1 MIHVEELREL
11 KKQANTLRKNGNLKE
26 ALPIYENL
34 FDKEVKDRF
43 DAAGYLHCLRKLK
56 KHDEAMKVAA
66 ICEELFADFN
76 WMRMEIIWTYISKLK
91 QVAETEPIDKVLSIA
106 NKVLSL
112 EPDDVQT
119 NITVLTVLK
128 KTKQMKKWD
137 IATQWVDKLNPLT
150 LNKEPL
156 VANEKTT
163 IWSDYLIWQKYK
175 VTCLIFEKK
184 YQEAIYQL
192 NLIRSDIKQVEKFF
206 LVLEA
211 EAFKGIGELQSSIE
225 ILTKLTQ
232 NPKADWWIIHRYS
245 LVLNEVG
252 KSEQSLK
259 EMFRAA
265 SLSHKLENSIKLFRD
280 IFWLAKEL
288 DKLEEAHY
296 HLLLFKMIRERN
308 DWPVHEEV
316 VRQINLTGEKLKGA
330 KVQTYHEVLKK
341 CRSYWVQDISIES
354 SNKSIQR
361 NLKGKLIQ
369 VKSDRPFCFVKTQ
382 TDSFFCHKS
391 EIKGEPIEDLAVKF
405 DIIPTFDRKKQQDSW
420 KAINISFI

>member
-1 MIHVEELREL
+1 MEELREI
-11 KKQANTLRKNGNLKE
+11 KNQANTLRKSGNLKE
-26 ALPIYENL
+26 ALPIYEKL

-43 DAAGYLHCLRKLK
+43 DSAGYLHCLRKLK
-56 KHDEAMKVAA
+56 KYDEAMKVAA
-66 ICEELFADFN
+66 ICEELFTNFN
-76 WMRMEIIWTYISKLK
+76 WMRTEIIWTYISNLK
-91 QVAETEPIDKVLSIA
+91 QMTETEPIDKFLSIA
-106 NKVLSL
+106 NKVLFL

-128 KTKQMKKWD
+128 KAKQMKKWD
-137 IATQWVDKLNPLT
+137 IATQWVDKLNVLT

-156 VANEKTT
+156 VANGKTT

-211 EAFKGIGELQSSIE
+211 EAFKGIGELQKSID
-225 ILTKLTQ
+225 ILTKLAR

-252 KSEQSLK
+252 KKEHSLK
-259 EMFRAA
+259 EMYRAA
-265 SLSHKLENSIKLFRD
+265 SLSRKLENSIKLFRD

-296 HLLLFKMIRERN
+296 HLLLFRMIREHN

-316 VRQINLTGEKLKGA
+316 EKQIKLTGEKLKGD
-330 KVQTYHEVLKK
+330 KVQTYHEVLRK
-341 CRSYWVQDISIES
+341 CRSYWGQDISTVV

-361 NLKGKLIQ
+361 NLKGKLIK

-382 TDSFFCHKS
+382 SESFFCNKS
-391 EIKGEPIEDLAVKF
+391 EIKGEPVEGLAVKF
-405 DIIPTFDRKKQQDSW
+405 DVIPTFDQKKQQDSW